1 MHYVR
6 VMITHC
12 SMPEGEQWV
21 THTFREDELPTMLA
35 HLRDW
40 ERRNVPFEQQ
50 FTRDPAGP
58 TWYREHE
65 LDAEREMA
73 EEADDYDPEEEYDVQ

>member
-58 TWYREHE
+58 TWYHEHE
-65 LDAEREMA
+65 VDAEREMA
-73 EEADDYDPEEEYDVQ
+73 EEADDYDPEGEWS

>member
-1 MHYVR
+1 
-6 VMITHC
+6 MITHGT
-12 SMPEGEQWV
+12 MPEGEQWV

-65 LDAEREMA
+65 HDAEREMA
-73 EEADDYDPEEEYDVQ
+73 EEADDYDPEGEYDVQ

>member
-21 THTFREDELPTMLA
+21 THAFREDELPLLLA
-35 HLRDW
+35 HLTDW

-50 FTRDPAGP
+50 FTHDPAGP
-58 TWYREHE
+58 TWCYEHE
-65 LDAEREMA
+65 LEVEQEMA
-73 EEADDYDPEEEYDVQ
+73 EEADEYNPEGEWF